1 MRDAFGRKIDYM
13 RVSVTDRCNLRC
25 KYCMPEDVELVSR
38 DDILRGDEIV
48 RLCRIA
54 SECGIKHIKIT
65 GGEPFVRKN
74 CMDIIRGIKALP
86 KIEAVT
92 LTTNG
97 VLLGD
102 YLAELESV
110 GVTNINISLDT
121 LNEKAYQKMTGSG
134 DFTKVC
140 YGMLRAFQTGFNV
153 KINCV
158 PIRGFNDDQLVPI
171 AKLAVRNKADVR
183 FIEAM
188 PIGHGRDFEGIPGS
202 EVLEVLKRE
211 FPDLRE
217 IPGNS
222 GLRGFGPAK
231 YYTAGALKGAIGF
244 INAVSH
250 GFCGGC
256 NRVRLTSEGF
266 LKPCLYFGNSAD
278 FRTLLRGGASDGE
291 LAAAFKE
298 EVAKKPEG
306 HLFGTNGMDETR
318 EMSKIGG

>member
-1 MRDAFGRKIDYM
+1 MTDAFRREINYM
-13 RVSVTDRCNLRC
+13 RVSITDRCNLRC
-25 KYCMPEDVELVSR
+25 KYCMPEDIKLVPP
-38 DDILRGDEIV
+38 DDILQADEIV
-48 RLCRIA
+48 RMCRIA
-54 SECGIKHIKIT
+54 SECGVKHIKIT

-86 KIEAVT
+86 EIEAVT

-97 VLLGD
+97 VLLGG
-102 YLAELESV
+102 YLAELESA
-110 GVTNINISLDT
+110 GVTSINISLDT
-121 LNEKAYQKMTGSG
+121 LNEKAYQKMTGSE
-134 DFTKVC
+134 DFAKVC
-140 YGMLRAFQTGFNV
+140 YAMLRAFQMGFNV

-171 AKLAVRNKADVR
+171 AKIAVRNKADVR

-202 EVLEVLKRE
+202 EVLAALKRE

-217 IPGNS
+217 IPENL

-231 YYTAGALKGAIGF
+231 YYTADGFKGAVGF
-244 INAVSH
+244 IDAVSH

-266 LKPCLYFGNSAD
+266 LKPCLYFGNSTD
-278 FRTLLRGGASDGE
+278 FRALLRGGASDGE
-291 LAAAFKE
+291 LAAALKKE
-298 EVAKKPEG
+298 IAKKPER
-306 HLFGTNGMDETR
+306 HLFGTNGADETR